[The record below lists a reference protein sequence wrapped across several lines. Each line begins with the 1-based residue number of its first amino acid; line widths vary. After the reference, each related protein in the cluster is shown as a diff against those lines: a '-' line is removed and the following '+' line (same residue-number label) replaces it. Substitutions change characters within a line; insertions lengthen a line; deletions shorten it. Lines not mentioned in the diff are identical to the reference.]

1 MPARGAYD
9 APGQRNEYLVALAPR
24 LTQDGLLAVFYTPV
38 LELARLMQATAVPQ
52 DLDPLELARRTGE
65 DRWYWSASLPMQV
78 EKLWADLQAVRTR
91 LQRDLA
97 RERDDDARKRRR
109 AQPADADLVRG
120 CMHLYNTLDS
130 VVRHVTPQ
138 LAAWFVNRQVVF
150 ADRLPSKYRVL
161 SGDPVVADNI
171 RRAWEA
177 GAFQRA
183 LALYF
188 RAQITEALDARGVRR
203 AEVGI
208 I

>member
-9 APGQRNEYLVALAPR
+9 APGQPNEYLVALAPR
-24 LTQDGLLAVFYTPV
+24 LTQDGLLAAFYTPV
-38 LELARLMQATAVPQ
+38 LELTQLMQATAVPQ
-52 DLDPLELARRTGE
+52 ALDPVEMARRTGE
-65 DRWYWSASLPMQV
+65 DRWLWSVALPMQV

-97 RERDDDARKRRR
+97 RERDDDARKRQR

-120 CMHLYNTLDS
+120 CMHLYHTLDS

-138 LAAWFVNRQVVF
+138 LAAWFVHHQFNF
-150 ADRLPSKYRVL
+150 ADTAPQYRVL
-161 SGDPVVADNI
+161 SDDAAVAHYI

-177 GAFQRA
+177 GAYQRA

-188 RAQITEALDARGVRR
+188 SAQITDALAARGVRR
-203 AEVGI
+203 ARL
-208 I
+208 